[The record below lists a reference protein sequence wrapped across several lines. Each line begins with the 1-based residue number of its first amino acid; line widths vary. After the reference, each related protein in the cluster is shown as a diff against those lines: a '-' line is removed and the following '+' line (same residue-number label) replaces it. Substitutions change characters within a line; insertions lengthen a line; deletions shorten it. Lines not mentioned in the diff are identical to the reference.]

1 MVRGGRIVR
10 RRRLAALIVLLLS
23 SVSRGGPPTTTI
35 RVANRLSKPVF
46 VTHAP
51 GDGGWTTVPPNTG
64 PDPFNNAQDITDKLL
79 GKVLRID
86 VNGDDFPEDATR
98 NYAVPPDL
106 AGVGLA
112 LPIWSTD
119 IDRPDATTPAD
130 LLEEIDLL
138 LGVGTYD
145 PFDGASL
152 P

>member
-1 MVRGGRIVR
+1 M
-10 RRRLAALIVLLLS
+10 LLLS
-23 SVSRGGPPTTTI
+23 SASRSGPPTTI
-35 RVANRLSKPVF
+35 RVANGLRNPLF

-64 PDPFNNAQDITDKLL
+64 PDPFNSAQDITDKLL

-98 NYAVPPDL
+98 DYAVPPDL
-106 AGVGLA
+106 AGVGPA
-112 LPIWSTD
+112 LPISSTD
-119 IDRPDATTPAD
+119 IDRSDATTPAD
-130 LLEEIDLL
+130 LLEEIDLP

>member
-1 MVRGGRIVR
+1 MVRGERIA
-10 RRRLAALIVLLLS
+10 RRRLAALIVLLWS
-23 SVSRGGPPTTTI
+23 SGSRGGPTTTI
-35 RVANRLSKPVF
+35 RVANGLRNPLF

-112 LPIWSTD
+112 LPIRSTD
-119 IDRPDATTPAD
+119 IDRSDATTPAD
-130 LLEEIDLL
+130 LLEKIDLL

>member
-1 MVRGGRIVR
+1 MVRRGRTAP
-10 RRRLAALIVLLLS
+10 RRLAALISLALAS
-23 SVSRGGPPTTTI
+23 AAYGGAPPTTI
-35 RVANRLSKPVF
+35 RVANGLSRPVF

-64 PDPFNNAQDITDKLL
+64 PDPFNNAQDITDKPL

-106 AGVGLA
+106 AGVGPA
-112 LPIWSTD
+112 LSIRSTD
-119 IDRPDATTPAD
+119 IDRSDATTPVD

>member
-1 MVRGGRIVR
+1 MVGGGRIA
-10 RRRLAALIVLLLS
+10 RRRLAALIVLLWS
-23 SVSRGGPPTTTI
+23 SASRSGPTTTI
-35 RVANRLSKPVF
+35 RVANGLRNSLF

-64 PDPFNNAQDITDKLL
+64 PDPFNNAQNITDKPL

-98 NYAVPPDL
+98 NYVVPPDL
-106 AGVGLA
+106 AGVGPA
-112 LPIWSTD
+112 LPIRSTD
-119 IDRPDATTPAD
+119 IDRSDATTPAD

-138 LGVGTYD
+138 LSVGTYD

>member
-1 MVRGGRIVR
+1 M
-10 RRRLAALIVLLLS
+10 IVLLLS
-23 SVSRGGPPTTTI
+23 SASRGGPPPTTI

-79 GKVLRID
+79 GKMLRID

-106 AGVGLA
+106 AGAGPA
-112 LPIWSTD
+112 LPIRSTD

-138 LGVGTYD
+138 LGVGNYD